1 MPDRQIARLL
11 NRSGK
16 PTGYG
21 NGWTEQRV
29 RGFRKHHDIAVYRV
43 GEWAE
48 RGEIT
53 LEAAAQTV
61 GVTKM
66 TAVRMIRRGDLK
78 GRQVC
83 KGAPWVIKAEDVA
96 AFAARKRSS
105 GSVTL
110 NPVQQTFQFQ

>member
-1 MPDRQIARLL
+1 
-11 NRSGK
+11 
-16 PTGYG
+16 
-21 NGWTEQRV
+21 
-29 RGFRKHHDIAVYRV
+29 
-43 GEWAE
+43 
-48 RGEIT
+48 
-53 LEAAAQTV
+53 
-61 GVTKM
+61 M

>member
-1 MPDRQIARLL
+1 VPIISQVDTILILPGDVQAAP
-11 NRSGK
+11 SG
-16 PTGYG
+16 GIL
-21 NGWTEQRV
+21 
-29 RGFRKHHDIAVYRV
+29 RKHHDIAVYRE

-53 LEAAAQTV
+53 LEAAAQTI

-66 TAVRMIRRGDLK
+66 TAARMIRRGDLK